1 MKWGMYEKVRTEYI
15 LVNKK
20 CGGEKWELFV
30 NKKKREIKCGE
41 RDRRV
46 FVV

>member
-1 MKWGMYEKVRTEYI
+1 MRTEYI
-15 LVNKK
+15 LVKEK
-20 CGGEKWELFV
+20 MGGEKCELFM
-30 NKKKREIKCGE
+30 NKKKREIKCEE